1 MSPRLTSQ
9 LLVGALVRRAQAAG
23 GSAMILHK
31 GEPVSGAI
39 VVQLVDR
46 GRNIGL
52 FERIADLS
60 GQLALVPC
68 GPAADRPDSE
78 ISHYIAR
85 RTQVDPDIWFVEL
98 DTVLAQQLA
107 AEILCAG

>member
-1 MSPRLTSQ
+1 MTARLTSQ

-23 GSAMILHK
+23 GGAMILHK

-39 VVQLVDR
+39 VVQLLDR
-46 GRNIGL
+46 GVNLGL

-60 GQLALVPC
+60 GGLGLVPC
-68 GPAADRPDSE
+68 GPPPTSPASE
-78 ISHYIAR
+78 VSQYIAR
-85 RTQVDPDIWFVEL
+85 RTMVDPDIWFVEL
-98 DTVLAQQLA
+98 DTVLGQQLA